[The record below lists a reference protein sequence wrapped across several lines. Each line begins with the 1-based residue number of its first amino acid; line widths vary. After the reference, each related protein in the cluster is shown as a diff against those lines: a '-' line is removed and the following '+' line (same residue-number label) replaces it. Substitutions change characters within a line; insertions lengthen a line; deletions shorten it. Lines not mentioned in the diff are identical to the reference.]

1 MLTLQLVSAA
11 THANKNKTLFIP
23 LMISLCL
30 LDASHLRKV
39 ASKGKKI
46 GIPSSGMPTNI
57 GLM

>member
-11 THANKNKTLFIP
+11 THTNKIKTLFIP

-30 LDASHLRKV
+30 LDATYRRKV

-46 GIPSSGMPTNI
+46 GTPASGMPTNI